1 MHDVAVVGAGPA
13 GGMTAWQLA
22 RRGLSVVVL
31 ERRRAVGAPVQCGE
45 TLSDFALSSN
55 GLEAREEFVVR
66 RVRGVRLLSPTG
78 HHFEVVVPGF
88 CIRREAFD
96 RHLVAL
102 AEGEGVEVRTS
113 TLVRAAARTPG
124 GWRLDTSGG
133 EVASRLLVLA
143 DGPASPLGASLGL
156 GPQGRM
162 AVAMLYRFAVAEAFR
177 DDHLRFHCGA
187 RYAGGYAWCF
197 DRGFELNVGV
207 MSTQDPKPLL
217 DLFCTRVGL
226 DIRERRSMSRGIIP
240 QGGCV
245 ERCAGPGVVMVGDA
259 AGLTNP
265 CSGGGVHAALTSARM
280 AAGHLARAAELGTG
294 GPLMELGSDSPLLA
308 YQRELRASPFA
319 DPVLLEARGIMDDM
333 TDRDWESL
341 IGLGEGQDM
350 SKVTPA
356 RVLARA
362 LARPRSLPTL
372 LRIRR
377 LLRALRIYSRYGW

>member
-13 GGMTAWQLA
+13 GGMAAWQLA
-22 RRGLSVVVL
+22 RKGLSVVVI

-45 TLSDFALSSN
+45 SLSEAALSGNELS
-55 GLEAREEFVVR
+55 ARDEFVVR
-66 RVRGVRLLSPTG
+66 RVRGVRMLSPSG
-78 HHFEVVVPGF
+78 HHLEVHVAGY
-88 CIRREAFD
+88 CISREAFD

-102 AEGEGVEVRTS
+102 AGGEGAEVRLS
-113 TLVRAAARTPG
+113 TDVRSAVRAPD
-124 GWRLDTSGG
+124 GWRLATSGG

-143 DGPASPLGASLGL
+143 DGPASHLGASLGL
-156 GPQGRM
+156 GPPGRM
-162 AVAMLYRFAVAEAFR
+162 AVAALYRFAPSPPLM
-177 DDHLRFHCGA
+177 DDHLRFYCGA
-187 RYAGGYAWCF
+187 RYTGGYAWCF

-207 MSTQDPKPLL
+207 VSTEDPRPLL
-217 DLFCTRVGL
+217 DAFCTRVGL

-245 ERCAGPGVVMVGDA
+245 ERCSGPGVVMVGDA

-265 CSGGGVHAALTSARM
+265 CSGGGVHAALFSARL
-280 AAGHLARAAELGTG
+280 AAGHVARAVELGSD
-294 GPLMELGSDSPLLA
+294 GPLLELGSDSPLLD

-333 TDRDWESL
+333 SDRDWEAL

-356 RVLARA
+356 RVLGRA

-377 LLRALRIYSRYGW
+377 LLRALRVYSRYGW

>member
-1 MHDVAVVGAGPA
+1 MA
-13 GGMTAWQLA
+13 AWQLA
-22 RRGLSVVVL
+22 RKGLSVVVL
-31 ERRRAVGAPVQCGE
+31 ERRRAVGVPVQCGE
-45 TLSDFALSSN
+45 SVSEFALTSN
-55 GLEAREEFVVR
+55 GVDVRDEFVVR

-78 HHFEVVVPGF
+78 HHFEVTVPGY

-96 RHLVAL
+96 QHLAAL
-102 AEGEGVEVRTS
+102 AEAAGAEVRTS
-113 TLVRAAARTPG
+113 TAVTAAERAEG
-124 GWRLDTSGG
+124 GWRLETSRGP
-133 EVASRLLVLA
+133 VASRLLVLA
-143 DGPASPLGASLGL
+143 DGPASPLGAALGL
-156 GPQGRM
+156 GPHGRM
-162 AVAMLYRFAVAEAFR
+162 AAAVLYRFAGAEAFS

-207 MSTQDPKPLL
+207 VSTQDPKPML
-217 DLFCTRVGL
+217 DAFCTRVGL

-265 CSGGGVHAALTSARM
+265 CSGGGVHAALFSARL
-280 AAGHLARAAELGTG
+280 AAGHVARALELGSD
-294 GPLMELGSDSPLLA
+294 GPLLELGSDSPLLA

-341 IGLGEGQDM
+341 VGLGEGQDM
-350 SKVTPA
+350 ARVTPT

-377 LLRALRIYSRYGW
+377 LLRALRVYSRYGW